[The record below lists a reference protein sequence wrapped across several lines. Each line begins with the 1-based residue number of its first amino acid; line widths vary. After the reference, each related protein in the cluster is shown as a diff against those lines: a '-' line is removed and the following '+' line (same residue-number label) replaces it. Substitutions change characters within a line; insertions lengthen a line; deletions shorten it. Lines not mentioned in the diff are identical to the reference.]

1 MAFVSGQQMPVGC
14 AESPAKIEVSS
25 KSDMDTYRIC
35 PEYDNLDDLEV
46 HHSWTD
52 VVNTS
57 VS

>member
-1 MAFVSGQQMPVGC
+1 MAFVSGQQMQVGC
-14 AESPAKIEVSS
+14 TESPAKIEVSS